1 MPQFLVIGILLA
13 AALLVPWT
21 IKRHGANRR
30 RKKHTADLQQEN
42 ADLRK
47 AVSEM
52 AMERHQSRDH
62 VRGRRQ
68 G

>member
-1 MPQFLVIGILLA
+1 MPQFLMIAILLVS
-13 AALLVPWT
+13 ALLVPWT
-21 IKRHGANRR
+21 IKRHGAHRR

-62 VRGRRQ
+62 VHGRRR